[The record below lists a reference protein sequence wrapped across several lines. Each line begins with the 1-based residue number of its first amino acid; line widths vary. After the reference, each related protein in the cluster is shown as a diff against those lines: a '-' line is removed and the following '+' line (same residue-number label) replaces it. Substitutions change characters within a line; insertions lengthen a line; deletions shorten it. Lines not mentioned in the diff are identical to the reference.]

1 MLLGQEYEVGQSG
14 RNAMQLTLVV
24 QQKGFIDY
32 FTEKGDL
39 VMFRRA
45 LSFILC
51 GWSAQILYSF
61 GVN

>member
-1 MLLGQEYEVGQSG
+1 MPETYLIFFSLQFMTREWGQEYEVGQSA

-45 LSFILC
+45 
-51 GWSAQILYSF
+51 
-61 GVN
+61 